1 MEKNEIPKINNN
13 IKPISMYD
21 EMSSSYLSYAMSVI
35 VSRALPDIR
44 DGLKPVH
51 RRIIYA
57 MHKGGFDWSKQ
68 FRKSARIVGDVIGKY
83 HPHGDQAVYDAL
95 VRMVQEF
102 SMSLPL
108 VDGQGN
114 FGSIDG
120 DPPAAMRY
128 TETKLA
134 KVSQFLIDDIEKNT
148 VSFKSNY
155 DETEQEPIVLPAQ
168 YPNLLV
174 NGAGGIAVGMA
185 TSIPPH
191 NLGEVVDGTLALIKN
206 KDIKINE
213 LMKHIPG
220 PDFPT
225 GGLIIGKDI
234 IKQGYKTG
242 RGSFK
247 IRGEISVENLKNGK
261 DRLVVSSIPYQIN
274 KSNLN
279 ERIAELV
286 RDKKIEGISDI
297 RDESNSEGIRVS
309 IDLRRN
315 VEPETVKRQL
325 YKYTSIESS
334 FGFNSLAIVDQKPK
348 TCNLKDFLE
357 NFLKFRE
364 DVVIKRTKFDLKKAE
379 ERVHILL
386 GLSVSVENIDKVI
399 KIIRSSKN
407 PDEAKNSL
415 LKTTWK
421 INKSSKLIK
430 LVDSK
435 NYKGKYVLSNDQVIS
450 ILELRLQKLTAIG
463 INEIEVEIKKLAE
476 EISKYKKIINSKN
489 ELLRVISS
497 DLQMIKDKFSVPRR
511 TKIIDAILNYDIEE
525 TIQKESVIIT
535 ITLQGYI
542 KRGALS
548 GVKQQKRGG
557 KGKTGIK
564 TREEDSVVQTL
575 SVDTHTS
582 LLFFST
588 EGLAYKVKAWKIP
601 EGSASSKGKS
611 LFNIL
616 PLKNHQSISSIMPF
630 PDEDVDKK
638 NMHIIFATSKGKI
651 RKNNLED
658 FSSINASGKIAMK
671 LDSDDK
677 IIGVKICTDDQ
688 DIMLNTKFGKCIRF
702 ESKKLRVFKGRSS
715 KGIRGINLSEQ
726 DTIVSL
732 SIIDKD
738 DIKKNKSKTRDE
750 KSEVKAKEKY
760 ILSIT
765 ENGYGKR
772 TSHYDFRVTNRG
784 GKGIIGIVNS
794 PRNGNVSSSFPVFEG
809 DQILI
814 STNKGRVIRTAVT
827 EIRIAGRNTQG
838 FSLAMILGVI
848 FGTYSSIYI
857 ANPILVALKVSQRTI
872 VKEEKD

>member
-1 MEKNEIPKINNN
+1 MEKNEISKDIN

-35 VSRALPDIR
+35 ISRALPDVR

-51 RRIIYA
+51 RRILYA

-95 VRMVQEF
+95 VRMVQDF

-108 VDGQGN
+108 IDGQGN

-128 TETKLA
+128 TETRLA
-134 KVSQFLIDDIEKNT
+134 KISQYLLDDIEKNT

-155 DETEQEPIVLPAQ
+155 DETEQEPDVLPAQ

-191 NLGEVVDGTLALIKN
+191 NLGEVIDGTLALIKN
-206 KDIKINE
+206 KDIKLNE

-225 GGLIIGKDI
+225 GGIIIGKDM
-234 IKQGYKTG
+234 IKAGYKSG

-247 IRGEISVENLKNGK
+247 IRGDVKIEQQKNGRE
-261 DRLVVSSIPYQIN
+261 RLVITSIPYQVN
-274 KSNLN
+274 KSVLN

-286 RDKKIEGISDI
+286 RDKKIEGIRDI
-297 RDESNSEGIRVS
+297 RDESNREGIRVA
-309 IDLRRN
+309 IDLRSG
-315 VEPETVKRQL
+315 VEPETIKRQL

-334 FGFNSLAIVDQKPK
+334 FGFNTLAIVDSKPK

-364 DVVIKRTKFDLKKAE
+364 DVVIKKTKFDLKKAE
-379 ERVHILL
+379 DRVHILI

-399 KIIRSSKN
+399 KIIRQSKN

-415 LKTTWK
+415 LKTKWK
-421 INKSSKLIK
+421 INKSEKLIK
-430 LVDSK
+430 LVDNK
-435 NYKGKYVLSNDQVIS
+435 NYKGAYSLSLEQVVS
-450 ILELRLQKLTAIG
+450 ILELRLQKLTALG

-476 EISKYKKIINSKN
+476 LITQYKKIINSKA
-489 ELLRVISS
+489 ELLKVISS
-497 DLQMIKDKFSVPRR
+497 DLQQIKEKFAEPRR
-511 TKIIDAILNYDIEE
+511 TQIIDAVLNYDIEE

-548 GVKQQKRGG
+548 NVKQQKRGG

-564 TREEDSVVQTL
+564 TRDEDSVVQTL
-575 SVDTHTS
+575 SVNTHTS
-582 LLFFST
+582 VLFFST
-588 EGLAYKVKAWKIP
+588 EGLAYKIKAWKIP

-630 PDEDVDKK
+630 PDENVDTKG
-638 NMHIIFATSKGKI
+638 MHIIFATAKGKV

-658 FSSINASGKIAMK
+658 FTSINQSGKIAMK

-677 IIGVKICTDDQ
+677 IIGVKICKDDQ
-688 DIMLNTKFGKCIRF
+688 DIILSTNFGKCIRF

-715 KGIRGINLSEQ
+715 KGIRGINLAHKDS
-726 DTIVSL
+726 IVSL
-732 SIIDKD
+732 SIINHDQKISKKSTKD
-738 DIKKNKSKTRDE
+738 A
-750 KSEVKAKEKY
+750 KSEHNAKEKF

-794 PRNGNVSSSFPVFEG
+794 SRNGNVSSSFPVFEG

-814 STNKGRVIRTAVT
+814 STNKGRVIRTAVK
-827 EIRIAGRNTQG
+827 EIRVAGRNTQG
-838 FSLAMILGVI
+838 VRIIKLSGDE
-848 FGTYSSIYI
+848 
-857 ANPILVALKVSQRTI
+857 KVVSAI
-872 VKEEKD
+872 KLDDNLI

>member
-1 MEKNEIPKINNN
+1 MQKNEVTKDLN

-35 VSRALPDIR
+35 ISRALPDIR

-51 RRIIYA
+51 RRILYA
-57 MHKGGFDWSKQ
+57 MHKGGFDWTKQ

-95 VRMVQEF
+95 VRMVQDF
-102 SMSLPL
+102 SMSVPL
-108 VDGQGN
+108 IDGQGN

-134 KVSQFLIDDIEKNT
+134 KISQFLIDDIEKNT

-155 DETEQEPIVLPAQ
+155 DETEQEPTVLPAQ

-191 NLGEVVDGTLALIKN
+191 NLGEIIDGTLALIKN
-206 KDIKINE
+206 KDIKVKE

-225 GGLIIGKDI
+225 GGVIIGKDI
-234 IKQGYKTG
+234 IREGYKTG

-247 IRGEISVENLKNGK
+247 IRGEINVENLKNGK
-261 DRLVVSSIPYQIN
+261 DRLVITSIPYQVN

-279 ERIAELV
+279 EKIAELV

-297 RDESNSEGIRVS
+297 RDESNREGIRVA
-309 IDLRRN
+309 IDLRRS
-315 VEPETVKRQL
+315 VEPETIKRQL
-325 YKYTSIESS
+325 YKYTSIETS
-334 FGFNSLAIVDQKPK
+334 FGFNSLAIVDNKPK
-348 TCNLKDFLE
+348 TCSLKDFLE

-364 DVVIKRTKFDLKKAE
+364 DVVIKKTKYDLKKAE
-379 ERVHILL
+379 DRVHVLL

-407 PDEAKNSL
+407 PEEAKNTL
-415 LKTTWK
+415 IKTKWK
-421 INKSSKLIK
+421 ITKSAKLIK

-435 NYKGKYVLSNDQVIS
+435 NYKGSYNLSETQVTS
-450 ILELRLQKLTAIG
+450 ILELRLQKLTALG
-463 INEIEVEIKKLAE
+463 INEIEEEIKKLSE
-476 EISKYKKIINSKN
+476 LITKYKKIINSKSELLKVISN
-489 ELLRVISS
+489 ELS
-497 DLQMIKDKFSVPRR
+497 QIKEKFSSPRR
-511 TKIIDAILNYDIEE
+511 TQIIDAVLNYNIEE

-548 GVKQQKRGG
+548 NVKQQKRGG

-564 TREEDSVVQTL
+564 TRDEDSVVQTL
-575 SVDTHTS
+575 SVNTHTS
-582 LLFFST
+582 VLFFST

-601 EGSASSKGKS
+601 EGSAASKGKS

-630 PDEDVDKK
+630 PDSDVDTKD
-638 NMHIIFATSKGKI
+638 MHIIFATSEGKI

-658 FSSINASGKIAMK
+658 FTSINASGKIAMK
-671 LDSDDK
+671 LDGNDK
-677 IIGVKICTDDQ
+677 IIGVKICRDDQ
-688 DIMLNTKFGKCIRF
+688 DIILSTKLGKCIRF

-715 KGIRGINLSEQ
+715 KGIRGINLAEN

-732 SIIDKD
+732 SIIDHDSNK
-738 DIKKNKSKTRDE
+738 KAKNKDQ
-750 KSEVKAKEKY
+750 KSEIKAKEKF

-772 TSHYDFRVTNRG
+772 TSHYDYRVTNRG

-794 PRNGNVSSSFPVFEG
+794 QRNGNVSSSFPVFEG

-814 STNKGRVIRTAVT
+814 STNKGRVIRTAVK

-838 FSLAMILGVI
+838 VRIIKLTGDE
-848 FGTYSSIYI
+848 
-857 ANPILVALKVSQRTI
+857 KVVSAI
-872 VKEEKD
+872 KLDDNLI